1 VSIGSGVLLYQGKE
15 KQLLPGLVRELWR
28 GTNGLEILVQYCAFP
43 AQLADIQLDHLL
55 LDGDEGEALPLPSN
69 MLQPVTCDCACAD
82 AELVLTNEWGWEDAS
97 SVQQLC
103 TIVRYD
109 QYRSMYK
116 LDHLRPPFNTYY
128 YRYLLDND
136 SRIGQKPVVLL
147 YNKLRPS
154 LVARSLP
161 GPTDLGLCT
170 SKTFEMF
177 ASKVWQ
183 KVRSSLQHRGI
194 KGMVTVDTTPEFL
207 SAVAYQMPGSAT
219 RTTCCVSMYE
229 GMHPGFIV
237 AALCC

>member
-43 AQLADIQLDHLL
+43 TQLADIQLDHLL

-116 LDHLRPPFNTYY
+116 LDHLRKNLAEGK
-128 YRYLLDND
+128 RE
-136 SRIGQKPVVLL
+136 I
-147 YNKLRPS
+147 LRSSDFHP
-154 LVARSLP
+154 
-161 GPTDLGLCT
+161 
-170 SKTFEMF
+170 
-177 ASKVWQ
+177 
-183 KVRSSLQHRGI
+183 VRSSEVSLHS
-194 KGMVTVDTTPEFL
+194 THTTTGTSL
-207 SAVAYQMPGSAT
+207 I
-219 RTTCCVSMYE
+219 TTA
-229 GMHPGFIV
+229 G
-237 AALCC
+237 

>member
-1 VSIGSGVLLYQGKE
+1 
-15 KQLLPGLVRELWR
+15 
-28 GTNGLEILVQYCAFP
+28 
-43 AQLADIQLDHLL
+43 
-55 LDGDEGEALPLPSN
+55 
-69 MLQPVTCDCACAD
+69 
-82 AELVLTNEWGWEDAS
+82 
-97 SVQQLC
+97 
-103 TIVRYD
+103 
-109 QYRSMYK
+109 MYK

-136 SRIGQKPVVLL
+136 SRIGRKPVVLL

-207 SAVAYQMPGSAT
+207 SAVVNQMPGSAT

-237 AALCC
+237 AALMLLMKFNAAGFTHQLQHPYPELGGEKPLDSLNFLLPDRWWYWDVDAAVGRRHYVLAESLKLCLNFSSVVSLHAARTCTCCNL